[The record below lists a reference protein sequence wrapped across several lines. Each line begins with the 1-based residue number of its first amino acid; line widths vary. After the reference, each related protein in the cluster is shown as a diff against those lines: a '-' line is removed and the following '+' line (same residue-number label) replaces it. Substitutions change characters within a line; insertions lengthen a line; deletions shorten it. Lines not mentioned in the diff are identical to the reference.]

1 MKIAFHINTLTK
13 GGAERAV
20 TNLAQ
25 AFTEFGHEVTI
36 ITSFK
41 NKSEYQ
47 VPKQVRRINLSDTYS
62 KSFFI
67 E

>member
-41 NKSEYQ
+41 ISQNIKF
-47 VPKQVRRINLSDTYS
+47 RS
-62 KSFFI
+62 KFEELIYLTHIPSHFL
-67 E
+67 